1 MRPRV
6 DPVTQRELALAL
18 RYHIDQAQTRGI
30 QHVDEIKRL
39 LAQNPNA
46 FASRHVQHNLGKQ
59 RLDWLVQQ
67 GLVLPHEVAAD

>member
-1 MRPRV
+1 MRPRT
-6 DPVTQRELALAL
+6 DPMTQRELALAL
-18 RYHIDQAQTRGI
+18 RYQIDQADQRGSQ

-59 RLDWLVQQ
+59 RLAWLEHQ
-67 GLVLPHEVAAD
+67 GLT